1 MMERSRYVIILGVIL
16 VLGVFVAGCSS
27 QPSVNTTAANT
38 TNANITTTSTTAF
51 SGVQFVAGDIAAK
64 TSTSTDTFWLILDY
78 DKTTDQYVRALVH
91 KNTDGSWGYRS
102 DNKTET
108 SPRATMQKVYPVK
121 IAHVTISSIPVVTP
135 TVPTTIPTTR
145 YGSGPSV
152 SNITPTNGAVG
163 GTVTVTIS
171 GSNFVNGATAKMIQA
186 GYPPVSGTGVSVSPT
201 SISCTFSLG
210 SLQKGLA
217 TVRVTNP
224 DGQSG
229 DIENVFNIGE
239 AGPIVSSVLP
249 TTGGLNLTYALT
261 ITGTNFKDAVSVK
274 LTKDSSVIDCLNPTV
289 TGTATIKCNIDL
301 KTATLGD
308 WTVTIRNLD
317 GQLSGDWPQKFKVTN
332 STA

>member
-1 MMERSRYVIILGVIL
+1 
-16 VLGVFVAGCSS
+16 
-27 QPSVNTTAANT
+27 
-38 TNANITTTSTTAF
+38 
-51 SGVQFVAGDIAAK
+51 
-64 TSTSTDTFWLILDY
+64 
-78 DKTTDQYVRALVH
+78 
-91 KNTDGSWGYRS
+91 
-102 DNKTET
+102 
-108 SPRATMQKVYPVK
+108 
-121 IAHVTISSIPVVTP
+121 
-135 TVPTTIPTTR
+135 
-145 YGSGPSV
+145 
-152 SNITPTNGAVG
+152 
-163 GTVTVTIS
+163 VTIS